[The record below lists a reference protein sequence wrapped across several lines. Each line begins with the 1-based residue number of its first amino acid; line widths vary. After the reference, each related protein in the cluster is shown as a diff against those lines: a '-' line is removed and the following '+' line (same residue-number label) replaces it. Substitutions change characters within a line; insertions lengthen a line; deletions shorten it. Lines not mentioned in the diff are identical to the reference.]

1 MLTCRRAEELLAAA
15 TVAPL
20 PARQARQLA
29 AHLAGCP
36 ACRAEQAALERTVG
50 LLAEAPLPAGRPDL
64 WAAVAARLDAERAP
78 APARRAPL
86 RLSWALGGFGALA
99 ATAALLLV
107 VLWPGGPTVGP
118 TPPEPTMAALPADQ
132 ALDSDFLVAHQWL
145 ASSGSLGNGALADLW
160 AAPTRSEDGTQ

>member
-1 MLTCRRAEELLAAA
+1 MLTCRRAEQLLAAA

-20 PARQARQLA
+20 SVRQARQLA

-64 WAAVAARLDAERAP
+64 WDAIAARLDAAH

-86 RLSWALGGFGALA
+86 RLGWALGGFGALV

-107 VLWPGGPTVGP
+107 VLWPGGLTPAP
-118 TPPEPTMAALPADQ
+118 TPTEPTMAALAADD
-132 ALDSDFLVAHQWL
+132 ALDSDFLIAHQWL
-145 ASSGSLGNGALADLW
+145 ASRGSLGNGALADLW
-160 AAPTRSEDGTQ
+160 AAPSDREDSHQ